1 MPEIIISTRDL
12 SLRAELNDS
21 PTAQQIWD
29 SLPIEGSINV
39 WGDEIYF
46 EIPVKASQEPDARQ
60 DVEVG
65 ELGYWPDG
73 NAFCVFFGPTPVS
86 RINSDQPRAYSPVNI
101 IGRMVDDAARFR
113 GTNQGTPVRIS
124 AAEDA

>member
-21 PTAQQIWD
+21 PTARLICD
-29 SLPIEGSINV
+29 ALPIEGSVNV

-46 EIPVKASQEPDARQ
+46 EIPVSADSEPDARQ

-65 ELGYWPDG
+65 ELGYWPTG
-73 NAFCVFFGPTPVS
+73 SAFCIFYGPTPVS
-86 RINSDQPRAYSPVNI
+86 TSNQPRAYSPVNI
-101 IGRMVDDAARFR
+101 IGRVLDDATRFR
-113 GTNQGTPVRIS
+113 GTNNGSPIQIT
-124 AAEDA
+124 AAND